1 MAAELGNS
9 DEDDLD
15 GDSWLSSKSCFP
27 DHIFEK
33 IGIEFCCSST
43 NPNVSCIASERE
55 ALIEFKGKLKDD
67 ANRLSTWVGKDY
79 CLWKGVGCS
88 RKTGH
93 VVKLDL
99 RNPIPF
105 DSYKGDF
112 IQHSANFDKNRLGGE
127 ISPSLLILNHLSY
140 IDLSMNNFSDMQFPE
155 FLGSLKSLRYLDLS
169 WSQFFS
175 GMVPDHLGNLSRLQY
190 LNLSNNALVD
200 PIPDTLGRLISL
212 TVLDLSFNDFDN
224 STLHCLSNLSSL
236 VHMDI
241 SSNNFNSL
249 IPDALGRSTALTFLD
264 LSDNNFNNSMSYS
277 LCNLTGLVHLDLGF
291 NNLNGSIPYYF
302 WKLPSISVLKLDYNS
317 FQDPIP
323 SEIGN
328 MTQLTELHFTGN
340 KFKREI
346 PNSMWWNLCN
356 LRVLDLS
363 DNKFKGEIP
372 NSMQSLCSLCILDS
386 SYNKLSGNLS
396 TSLVNPFGC
405 IHNNLKVLDL
415 KINMFSG
422 HLPNHLG
429 EFKNLE
435 YLDISNNSF
444 YGLLPSSIGRLSYLR
459 VLNIRNNQL
468 NGSIPNIL
476 GQLSKLEKLDLSN
489 NSFVGMVS
497 ELHFAKLKR
506 LNELY
511 LSPNSLLVLNVSSQ
525 WVPPFQLPS
534 ILMASIKV
542 GPQFPLWLKT
552 QKNVRDL
559 VMSNASISDTI
570 PDWFHNIFSG
580 IRHLDLSNNQI
591 SGKVPIFQEC
601 KYCDYTENHRRL
613 ILSSN
618 KFKGPLA
625 SLPSD
630 AMILDLSHN
639 FISGPIHVS
648 DDNKKLG
655 FKILALS
662 NNYFTGGIPMSLCKS
677 TNIAII
683 DFSKNQL
690 SGRIPR
696 CLGHLDYLAVL
707 DLSNNNLYGHI
718 PSSLGS
724 LQFLVSLHLH
734 KNRFHGKLPLPLQNL
749 AFLCILDLGGNAF
762 TDIIPPC
769 IGYKLTHLSFLN
781 LQSNNF
787 YGDIPPQLC
796 SLQNLQ
802 LLNLAK
808 NNIVRNIPRCFH
820 SFTAM
825 FTQDLEQ
832 IFDPSNKQGVNVN
845 AFYQEN
851 IMDSMKGKQREYTKT
866 LKLLTSI
873 DLSNNGIVGE
883 IPEEL
888 MNLSGLLNLNL
899 SGNHLKG
906 SIPNNIGNLT
916 QLESLDLS
924 RNKLS
929 GPIPPSLSS
938 LSYLS
943 QLNMSF
949 NNLSGR
955 IPTGNQLQTLDDPPI
970 YIGNDGLCDAPLNSC
985 LDDKSS
991 HGDHKHTDQSRVADE
1006 TDFLGFYTG
1015 IGPGFLIGYLGVCG
1029 TLNFKKSWRYA
1040 YFQFIENNYNW
1051 LSINIA
1057 IKSAHRRRKFNKG
1070 KFGG

>member
-1 MAAELGNS
+1 M
-9 DEDDLD
+9 
-15 GDSWLSSKSCFP
+15 
-27 DHIFEK
+27 
-33 IGIEFCCSST
+33 GIEFCCSST

-67 ANRLSTWVGKDY
+67 ANRLSTWVGKDC

-88 RKTGH
+88 WKTGH

-127 ISPSLLILNHLSY
+127 ISTSSLILNHLSY

-155 FLGSLKSLRYLDLS
+155 FLGSMKSLRYLDLS

-175 GMVPDHLGNLSRLQY
+175 GMIPHHLGNLSRLQY
-190 LNLSNNALVD
+190 LNLSNNALVG

-212 TVLDLSFNDFDN
+212 TVLDFSFNDFDN
-224 STLHCLSNLSSL
+224 SMLHCLSNLSSL

-241 SSNNFNSL
+241 GSNNFNSL

-264 LSDNNFNNSMSYS
+264 LSDNNFDNSMLCS

-291 NNLNGSIPYYF
+291 NNLHGSIPYCF
-302 WKLPSISVLKLDYNS
+302 GKLPSISVLKLDYNS

-328 MTQLTELHFTGN
+328 MTQLTELHFTRN
-340 KFKREI
+340 KFKGEI

-363 DNKFKGEIP
+363 NNKFKGEIP
-372 NSMQSLCSLCILDS
+372 NSMQNLCNLCILDL

-396 TSLVNPFGC
+396 TLVSPFGC
-405 IHNNLKVLDL
+405 IHNNLKVLEL
-415 KINMFSG
+415 KINMFTG
-422 HLPNHLG
+422 HLPNHFR

-435 YLDISNNSF
+435 YLDISKNSF

-459 VLNIRNNQL
+459 VLNTRNNQL
-468 NGSIPNIL
+468 NGSIPNSL

-570 PDWFHNIFSG
+570 PYWFHNIFYG
-580 IRHLDLSNNQI
+580 IRFLDLSNNQI

-601 KYCDYTENHRRL
+601 KYCDYTENHREL
-613 ILSSN
+613 ILISN
-618 KFKGPLA
+618 KFNGPLA

-639 FISGPIHVS
+639 LISGPIHMS

-655 FKILALS
+655 FQILTLS
-662 NNYFTGGIPMSLCKS
+662 NNYFTGGIPTSLCKA
-677 TNIAII
+677 TYITII

-690 SGRIPR
+690 SGRIPQ
-696 CLGHLDYLAVL
+696 CLGHLDNLAVL
-707 DLSNNNLYGHI
+707 DLSNNHLCGHI

-724 LQFLVSLHLH
+724 LRFLISLHLH
-734 KNRFHGKLPLPLQNL
+734 KNRFHGNFPSSLQDLN
-749 AFLCILDLGGNAF
+749 FLHTLDLGGNAF
-762 TDIIPPC
+762 TDIIPPW
-769 IGYKLTHLSFLN
+769 IGYKLTGLSFLN

-796 SLQNLQ
+796 RLQNLQ
-802 LLNLAK
+802 LLNLAQ
-808 NNIVRNIPRCFH
+808 NNIMGHIPRCFLNF
-820 SFTAM
+820 SAM
-825 FTQDLEQ
+825 VALDPEYM
-832 IFDPSNKQGVNVN
+832 FDPTINEH
-845 AFYQEN
+845 YQEN
-851 IMDSMKGKQREYTKT
+851 MLDSMKGRELECTKT
-866 LKLLTSI
+866 LKFLISI
-873 DLSNNGIVGE
+873 DLSNNRIVGE
-883 IPEEL
+883 IPKEL
-888 MNLSGLLNLNL
+888 MDLFGLRNLNL

-906 SIPNNIGNLT
+906 RIPNNIGNLR

-924 RNKLS
+924 RNKLF
-929 GPIPPSLSS
+929 GPIPPSLSN

-943 QLNMSF
+943 HLNMSF
-949 NNLSGR
+949 NNLSGL
-955 IPTGNQLQTLDDPPI
+955 IPTGNQLQTLNDPSI
-970 YIGNDGLCDAPLNSC
+970 YIGNDGLCGAPLNSC
-985 LDDKSS
+985 VDDKSS
-991 HGDHKHTDQSRVADE
+991 YGNHKHADESNVADE
-1006 TDFLGFYTG
+1006 TDFLWFYTG
-1015 IGPGFLIGYLGVCG
+1015 IGPGFLVGFLGVCG
-1029 TLNFKKSWRYA
+1029 TLNFKKSWRHA

-1051 LSINIA
+1051 ISINIA
-1057 IKSAHRRRKFNKG
+1057 ITFAQLRRKFNKG